1 MAEGKFLEQM
11 ELLLGGNLE
20 DSDILY
26 VRRPTDSKL
35 VRDKYITWEEL
46 KAGLGIAAGAVIS
59 IFGRDGAVT
68 AAASDYDASQVDNDS
83 AVAGDF
89 VDDALNNLNTA
100 IAAKP
105 VVTQTEALFGYIS
118 APGNGDHQI
127 AIKSPVGFTIESVTT
142 KADSGSI
149 IATWKIDGVALGGSA
164 NSVST
169 SEDTQ
174 VHASSNVV
182 AVDQDIS
189 LTTSSDSSCTGFA
202 FTMKLTRTLA
212 N

>member
-1 MAEGKFLEQM
+1 MAGKFLEQM
-11 ELLLGGNLE
+11 EALLGGNLQ
-20 DSDILY
+20 DADILY
-26 VRRPTDSKL
+26 VRRPTDTKL
-35 VRDKYITWEEL
+35 VRDKYITWAEL
-46 KAGLGIAAGAVIS
+46 KNGLGIAAGSVIS
-59 IFGRDGAVT
+59 VFGRDGTVV

-83 AVAGDF
+83 AVSGDF
-89 VDDALNNLNTA
+89 VDDALNTLNTA

-105 VVTQTEALFGYIS
+105 VVTQTEALFGYLS
-118 APGNGDHQI
+118 SPGNGDHQI
-127 AIKSPVGFTIESVTT
+127 ALKSPVGFTIEEVTT

-149 IATWKIDGVALGGSA
+149 VATWKIDGVALGGAA
-164 NSVST
+164 NTVST

-174 VHASSNVV
+174 VHSSNNVV
-182 AVDQDIS
+182 AVDQDIT